1 MKSFLPILVAAAVMT
16 GFGASSCIRTQ
27 NEVDVKPIEIKP
39 VHITLDINIRIE
51 KALDDFFGDLD
62 AL

>member
-1 MKSFLPILVAAAVMT
+1 MI

>member
-1 MKSFLPILVAAAVMT
+1 MTKFLPVLAAATVLL
-16 GFGASSCIRTQ
+16 GLGASACIKTQ

-39 VHITLDINIRIE
+39 VHITLDINIRIQ

>member
-1 MKSFLPILVAAAVMT
+1 MKSFLPLLAAAAVLL
-16 GFGASSCIRTQ
+16 GLGASPCIRTQ

-51 KALDDFFGDLD
+51 KALDDFFGELD

>member
-1 MKSFLPILVAAAVMT
+1 MKTFLPILAAAVLL
-16 GFGASSCIRTQ
+16 GIGASACIRTD
-27 NEVDVKPIEIKP
+27 NTVDVKPIEIKP

>member
-1 MKSFLPILVAAAVMT
+1 MKKFLPILAAAAVLS
-16 GFGASSCIRTQ
+16 GLGATACIRTQ

-39 VHITLDINIRIE
+39 VHITLDINIKIE
-51 KALDDFFGDLD
+51 KALDDFFGEID

>member
-1 MKSFLPILVAAAVMT
+1 MKSFLPILAAAAVLI
-16 GFGASSCIRTQ
+16 GFGASCIRTQ

>member
-1 MKSFLPILVAAAVMT
+1 MKSFLPILAAAVVLL
-16 GFGASSCIRTQ
+16 GFGASACIRTQ

-51 KALDDFFGDLD
+51 KALDDFFGELD

>member
-1 MKSFLPILVAAAVMT
+1 MKTFLPVLAAAAILL
-16 GFGASSCIRTQ
+16 GFGASACIRT
-27 NEVDVKPIEIKP
+27 ESEIKPIEIKP

-51 KALDDFFGDLD
+51 KALDDFFGDID

>member
-1 MKSFLPILVAAAVMT
+1 MKKFLSILAAAVILL
-16 GFGASSCIRTQ
+16 GVGATACIRTQ

-51 KALDDFFGDLD
+51 KALDDFFGDID

>member
-1 MKSFLPILVAAAVMT
+1 MKSFLPLLAAAAVFAGLGT
-16 GFGASSCIRTQ
+16 SACIRTQ

>member
-1 MKSFLPILVAAAVMT
+1 MKKFLPILAAAAVLL
-16 GFGASSCIRTQ
+16 GFSATACIRT
-27 NEVDVKPIEIKP
+27 ESEIKPIEIKP

>member
-1 MKSFLPILVAAAVMT
+1 MKSFLPILAAAAVMI
-16 GFGASSCIRTQ
+16 GFGAPSCIRTQ